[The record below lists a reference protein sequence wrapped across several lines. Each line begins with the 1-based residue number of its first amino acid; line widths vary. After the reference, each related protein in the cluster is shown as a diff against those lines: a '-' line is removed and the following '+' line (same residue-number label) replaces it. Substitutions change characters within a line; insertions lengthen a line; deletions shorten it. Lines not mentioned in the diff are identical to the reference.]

1 MDGALHFLT
10 FERAEIA
17 TYPSTSWPQARAA
30 AVLCSREFG
39 RNGPAVVRSQVFAA
53 ITRVR
58 RKRQVLY
65 EYFTNLTGFRAN
77 V

>member
-30 AVLCSREFG
+30 AILCSREFG
-39 RNGPAVVRSQVFAA
+39 RNGPAVRVPSVRGNNARLLEKTNSL
-53 ITRVR
+53 RVLHKFDR
-58 RKRQVLY
+58 LS
-65 EYFTNLTGFRAN
+65 G
-77 V
+77 